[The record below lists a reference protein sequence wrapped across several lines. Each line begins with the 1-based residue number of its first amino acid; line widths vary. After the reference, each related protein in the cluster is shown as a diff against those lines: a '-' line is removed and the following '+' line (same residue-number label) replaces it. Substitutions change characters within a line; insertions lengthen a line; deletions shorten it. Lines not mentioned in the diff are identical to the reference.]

1 MATDVDGRLWTWGF
15 ALYTQL
21 GVPPANAA
29 ISPLL
34 VTQMP
39 ASIAAAGGFSH
50 TIVLRAD
57 GTVWAMGQG
66 NPGVPGGAAL
76 GTQVA
81 GLSTGDQSVLTAD
94 QDTDGLP
101 TWRELTHGTD
111 PLNADSNGNGLTD
124 LVEIDRTNAGANAD
138 EDGDGL
144 SSAAELLQGTDP
156 FLADT
161 DGDGY
166 NDKVDAFPLDPTRHD
181 PLTPTGGDTTPPVIT
196 LTEPTNAIPLN

>member
-1 MATDVDGRLWTWGF
+1 M
-15 ALYTQL
+15 
-21 GVPPANAA
+21 
-29 ISPLL
+29 
-34 VTQMP
+34 
-39 ASIAAAGGFSH
+39 H

-57 GTVWAMGQG
+57 GTVWAMGEG
-66 NPGVPGGAAL
+66 SPTVPGSAMLGA
-76 GTQVA
+76 QVA

-94 QDTDGLP
+94 QDSDGLL

-111 PLNADSNGNGLTD
+111 PLNADSNGNGLSD
-124 LVEIDRTNAGANAD
+124 LVEIDRAYAGANAD